1 MTLGVS
7 EATISGAE
15 AHLDMLREQ
24 LPSVQRQ
31 VYLNAGTNGP
41 LPRIVVETEQQA
53 AQEQLE
59 RGRIGPGLYEGLHEH
74 WKSLRC
80 LIAGIFGASPD
91 EIALTRS
98 TTEGLNIALM
108 GMDWQRGDEIITT
121 NLEHGGLFAP
131 LGLVAHRF
139 GVRIRMVD
147 IGHGEGDVTST
158 IAAALS
164 PRTRAIAISH
174 LQWSSGAVMPLAE
187 IAALARQHGVLT
199 IVDGAQSAGHI
210 PVALH
215 DLGVDA
221 YALSGQKW
229 LCGPNGTGALF
240 LRRDRFADIKPVYLR
255 WGVFDPT
262 GFVVP
267 PAGAARY
274 EMGEHT
280 APVTKAQEAGLR
292 WLRDVVGFDWI
303 FRRIAQLGRRCYDG
317 LAAIPGVTV
326 TTPPGRMAGIICFTV
341 AGWSVKDIA
350 GELYRHGFT
359 IRHVDQPPSP
369 LVARVSTGWW
379 NTEQEIDALIA
390 TVAELASAK
399 HPGPSGDD
407 QVSTHA

>member
-1 MTLGVS
+1 MTVGVS
-7 EATISGAE
+7 EAIVSGTE
-15 AHLDMLREQ
+15 ARLHMVREQ
-24 LPSVQRQ
+24 LPAVQRQ

-41 LPRIVVETEQQA
+41 LPRIVTETLQQV

-74 WKSLRC
+74 WTSLRC

-108 GMDWQRGDEIITT
+108 GMDWHRGDEIITT

-131 LGLVAHRF
+131 LGLVAHRY
-139 GVRIRMVD
+139 GVRVRMVD
-147 IGHGEGDVTST
+147 IGHGEGDVTGT

-174 LQWSSGAVMPLAE
+174 LQWSSGAVMPLRE
-187 IAALARQHGVLT
+187 IAALARQHGALT

-210 PVALH
+210 PVDLH

-240 LRRDRFADIKPVYLR
+240 LRRDRFADIKPAYLR
-255 WGVFDPT
+255 WGVFDPA

-274 EMGEHT
+274 EMGEHN

-292 WLRDVVGFDWI
+292 WLRDVVGFD
-303 FRRIAQLGRRCYDG
+303 GRAWRHRDN
-317 LAAIPGVTV
+317 PSR
-326 TTPPGRMAGIICFTV
+326 PHGRHHL
-341 AGWSVKDIA
+341 
-350 GELYRHGFT
+350 LYRCWLERQRSLRRAVPARIH
-359 IRHVDQPPSP
+359 HSP
-369 LVARVSTGWW
+369 RGPATMPTGCPCLNRLV
-379 NTEQEIDALIA
+379 EQ
-390 TVAELASAK
+390 
-399 HPGPSGDD
+399 
-407 QVSTHA
+407 